1 MKTIF
6 DSMFINYAEYSYF
19 KQLNAT
25 DKVLY
30 LFETWDATVARSAGI
45 DLNSVFD
52 LIRESLDSND
62 RMIPDNRESPADT
75 EHVDVM
81 IDDENIMIESN
92 SLRATR
98 HIIYKF
104 MESGYILRRDTKMEK
119 MFKKDKVTRYLRVFK
134 IIDQTATIC
143 LN

>member
-1 MKTIF
+1 
-6 DSMFINYAEYSYF
+6 MFINYAEYSYF
-19 KQLNAT
+19 KQLNSA

-30 LFETWDATVARSAGI
+30 LFETWDATVARSSGI
-45 DLNSVFD
+45 NLNSVFD
-52 LIRESLDSND
+52 LIRESIDSND
-62 RMIPDNRESPADT
+62 LNIQLRDT
-75 EHVDVM
+75 ASDIDHVDVM

-92 SLRATR
+92 SLRATK

-104 MESGYILRRDTKMEK
+104 IESGYILQRDTKMEK
-119 MFKKDKVTRYLRVFK
+119 VFKKDKVTRYLRVFK

>member
-1 MKTIF
+1 
-6 DSMFINYAEYSYF
+6 MFINYAEYSYF

-30 LFETWDATVARSAGI
+30 LFETWDATVARADGL

-52 LIRESLDSND
+52 LIRESLESNNHMTTND
-62 RMIPDNRESPADT
+62 REAAPETD
-75 EHVDVM
+75 HVDVM

-104 MESGYILRRDTKMEK
+104 MESGYILRRNTKMEK
-119 MFKKDKVTRYLRVFK
+119 IFKKDKVTRYLRVFK
-134 IIDQTATIC
+134 IIDQIATIC